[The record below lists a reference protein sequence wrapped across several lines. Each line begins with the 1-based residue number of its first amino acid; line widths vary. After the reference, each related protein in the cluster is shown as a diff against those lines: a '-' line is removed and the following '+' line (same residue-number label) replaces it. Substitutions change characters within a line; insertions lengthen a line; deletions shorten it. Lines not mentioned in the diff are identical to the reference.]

1 MKEDVKRMLAALG
14 LNPERRA
21 CEQLADLLERLLP
34 LWGAPSLADAYRQTG
49 ARFGVR
55 AVQVERNVRA
65 LILGLSDSPGGRAAL
80 RGPAAV
86 ARRRGGAG
94 EPRVPPGACR
104 APAHR
109 TRCGRRPVR
118 AGQSRLVTAAAHS
131 GSDARLRIGRAA
143 GL

>member
-80 RGPAAV
+80 RGLLPWH
-86 ARRRGGAG
+86 AG
-94 EPRVPPGACR
+94 EEAPGNR
-104 APAHR
+104 AFLLAL
-109 TRCGRRPVR
+109 
-118 AGQSRLVTAAAHS
+118 A
-131 GSDARLRIGRAA
+131 ARLRIERAA
-143 GL
+143 GGGRSAPDSPVS

>member
-80 RGPAAV
+80 RGLLPWHT
-86 ARRRGGAG
+86 G
-94 EPRVPPGACR
+94 EEPPGNR
-104 APAHR
+104 AFLLAL
-109 TRCGRRPVR
+109 
-118 AGQSRLVTAAAHS
+118 A
-131 GSDARLRIGRAA
+131 ARLRIDCACGSGARSMPGSPAS
-143 GL
+143 

>member
-80 RGPAAV
+80 RGLLPWHT
-86 ARRRGGAG
+86 G
-94 EPRVPPGACR
+94 EEPPGNR
-104 APAHR
+104 AFLLAL
-109 TRCGRRPVR
+109 
-118 AGQSRLVTAAAHS
+118 A
-131 GSDARLRIGRAA
+131 ARLRIDRACGSGA
-143 GL
+143 RSMPGSPTS